1 MLHPLTLQTDG
12 TVAGGCFFSLYPPSS
27 PPSFSSPLLPPLPH
41 LLSDTYVTSD
51 SGTGVVHQAPGFGE
65 DDLRACIHYG
75 VVTKGESVVCPVDYS
90 GRFTDEVVDFKGQ
103 YVKVGVV
110 FSHVRIM

>member
-1 MLHPLTLQTDG
+1 MRFFFLSIPPPLPLL
-12 TVAGGCFFSLYPPSS
+12 SLL
-27 PPSFSSPLLPPLPH
+27 PLLPPLPH

-75 VVTKGESVVCPVDYS
+75 VVAKGESVVCPVDYS